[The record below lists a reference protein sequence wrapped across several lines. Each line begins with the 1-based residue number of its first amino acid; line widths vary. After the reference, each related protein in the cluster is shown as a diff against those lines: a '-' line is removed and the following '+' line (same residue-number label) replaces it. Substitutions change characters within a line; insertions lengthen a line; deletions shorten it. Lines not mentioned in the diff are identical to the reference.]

1 MYRPPCQRPRR
12 SGPTAKPGSQ
22 RRRGTGPRL
31 GRGAAL
37 LFAAFA
43 VLGLGGRGQATPISF
58 RFDDYRYGGST
69 FTIDSYRK
77 SSSIGRVRMSDGATS
92 GSQWLDIYRVEHVR
106 DPGGILAGA
115 VEAWAPV
122 EISLQRADSAGM
134 AFDAD
139 VLPLRQNDLSDFPG
153 FRDFR
158 RSFDEN
164 LDAGPHVSDPGSSP
178 SPVPEPSTGWLLAAG
193 LTGLVA
199 CRRRCR
205 PSV

>member
-12 SGPTAKPGSQ
+12 SVPTANPGSQ

-69 FTIDSYRK
+69 FTIDSYK
-77 SSSIGRVRMSDGATS
+77 VGATS
-92 GSQWLDIYRVEHVR
+92 GSRWLDSYRVEHVR

-134 AFDAD
+134 AFDTD

-158 RSFDEN
+158 LSFGEN

>member
-12 SGPTAKPGSQ
+12 SGPTANPGSQ

-58 RFDDYRYGGST
+58 QFDDYRYGGST
-69 FTIDSYRK
+69 FTIDSY
-77 SSSIGRVRMSDGATS
+77 
-92 GSQWLDIYRVEHVR
+92 QVEHV
-106 DPGGILAGA
+106 PGGILAGA

-134 AFDAD
+134 AFDTD

-158 RSFDEN
+158 LSFGEN

-193 LTGLVA
+193 LTGRVA
-199 CRRRCR
+199 RRRRCR
-205 PSV
+205 PSF

>member
-12 SGPTAKPGSQ
+12 PGPTANPGSQ
-22 RRRGTGPRL
+22 RRRRTGPRL

-58 RFDDYRYGGST
+58 QFDDYRYGRST
-69 FTIDSYRK
+69 FTIDSYRE
-77 SSSIGRVRMSDGATS
+77 SSSVGRIQVSDEAAS
-92 GSQWLDIYRVEHVR
+92 GSRLLDVYRVEHLR
-106 DPGGILAGA
+106 EPGVLTGA
-115 VEAWAPV
+115 V
-122 EISLQRADSAGM
+122 EISLQRVDPTGM
-134 AFDAD
+134 AFDTD
-139 VLPLRQNDLSDFPG
+139 VLPLNLPDLSDFPG

-158 RSFDEN
+158 LSFGEN
-164 LDAGPHVSDPGSSP
+164 LDAGPRVSDPGFSP

-199 CRRRCR
+199 CRRLRCTN
-205 PSV
+205 V

>member
-12 SGPTAKPGSQ
+12 SGPTANLGS
-22 RRRGTGPRL
+22 RRRRRTGPRH

-37 LFAAFA
+37 LFTSFA
-43 VLGLGGRGQATPISF
+43 VFGLGGRGQATPISF
-58 RFDDYRYGGST
+58 QFDDYRYGGST
-69 FTIDSYRK
+69 FTIDSY
-77 SSSIGRVRMSDGATS
+77 
-92 GSQWLDIYRVEHVR
+92 QVEHV
-106 DPGGILAGA
+106 PGGILAGA

-122 EISLQRADSAGM
+122 EVSLQRADSTGM
-134 AFDAD
+134 TFDTD
-139 VLPLRQNDLSDFPG
+139 VVPSSPDELSDFPG

-158 RSFDEN
+158 LSFGEN
-164 LDAGPHVSDPGSSP
+164 LDASPHVSDPGSSFAQ
-178 SPVPEPSTGWLLAAG
+178 VPEPSTGWLLAAG